1 MTDPLG
7 PILEFGR
14 RQARIGLVI
23 GLTGTMLLHGG
34 GAVRGFTTLAE
45 LRLFSERVR
54 VVVVDR
60 LRAQYDIDL
69 TPPPEV
75 KPPPAPEPEPEPEP
89 PPKAHRAPEAQTPPP
104 APAEAAKVLT
114 TDPQPD
120 DAPLDM
126 TGWGIVS
133 GQADR
138 FPGGRT
144 SSQGKSTKPVMTRPV
159 ASGVPNGTGTAT
171 APAAPEKSQARSAL
185 PTERNWSCG
194 FPAEADMEQ
203 INFAKVTL
211 VVTVAADGK
220 AKKVDVLNDPG
231 YGFGKLARQCA
242 FRKQYTPGLDRSG
255 QAITTTTPPF
265 TVRFT
270 R

>member
-1 MTDPLG
+1 MADPLA

-14 RQARIGLVI
+14 RQVRTGLVI

-34 GAVRGFTTLAE
+34 TAVRGFTTLAE
-45 LRLFSERVR
+45 LSLFSERVR
-54 VVVVDR
+54 AVVVDR

-75 KPPPAPEPEPEPEP
+75 KPPPTPEPEPEPEP
-89 PPKAHRAPEAQTPPP
+89 PPKFVRAQEAQAPPP
-104 APAEAAKVLT
+104 TPAEAAKVLT
-114 TDPQPD
+114 SDPQPD
-120 DAPLDM
+120 DGPVDLTA
-126 TGWGIVS
+126 WGIVS

-144 SSQGKSTKPVMTRPV
+144 SSQGKSTKPVQAQTAP
-159 ASGVPNGTGTAT
+159 SGTPNSTGTAN
-171 APAAPEKSQARSAL
+171 APVEAAKNQARAAL

-203 INFAKVTL
+203 VNFAKVTL
-211 VVTVAADGK
+211 VVTVAADGR
-220 AKKVDVLNDPG
+220 AKNVDVLNDPG

-265 TVRFT
+265 TVRFV